1 MADRSYYTD
10 KELQKRI
17 EAMRLRSKQS
27 AMNQRLRE
35 TLNRIEQNTALMEQI
50 ADCLERKREEP

>member
-17 EAMRLRSKQS
+17 EAM
-27 AMNQRLRE
+27 NQMLRE
-35 TLNRIEQNTALMEQI
+35 TLNRMEQNTALMEPNTALMEQI

>member
-17 EAMRLRSKQS
+17 EAM
-27 AMNQRLRE
+27 NQMLRE
-35 TLNRIEQNTALMEQI
+35 TLNRMEQNTALMEQI